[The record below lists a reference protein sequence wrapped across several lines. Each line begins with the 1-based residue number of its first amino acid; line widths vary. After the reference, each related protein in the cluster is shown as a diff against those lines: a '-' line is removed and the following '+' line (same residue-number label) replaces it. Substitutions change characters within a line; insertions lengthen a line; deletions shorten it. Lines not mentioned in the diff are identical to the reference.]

1 MLACLSPCIS
11 RQLPHH
17 GLANTTTRTSS
28 FYGEYSKIPNYDN
41 FAHITQFIDHK
52 PNKNDAVVFQKPL
65 CMQRFKDKI
74 PHQFSCSQLL

>member
-11 RQLPHH
+11 
-17 GLANTTTRTSS
+17 LAITTSWTSK
-28 FYGEYSKIPNYDN
+28 YNNKNIILLCCEYSKIPNYDN

-65 CMQRFKDKI
+65 CM
-74 PHQFSCSQLL
+74 